1 MFGVKPAKLI
11 CVINHIVYANLLWT
25 IGVEVIYIHP
35 NNPFEMGWL
44 TASWMALVCPELT
57 L

>member
-1 MFGVKPAKLI
+1 MFGVEPAKFI

-25 IGVEVIYIHP
+25 IGVEVIYVHP

-44 TASWMALVCPELT
+44 TASWMALVCP
-57 L
+57 